1 MAVKISECLSSA
13 KHPGIQGSLA
23 LVLKLWYQKVRTPLL
38 KRVGCLERTWKRVRV
53 AL

>member
-13 KHPGIQGSLA
+13 KHPGIQASFRPGFEA
-23 LVLKLWYQKVRTPLL
+23 LVPESEDTVVKE
-38 KRVGCLERTWKRVRV
+38 GCLERTWKSLRV